1 MRRMMG
7 LALVLA
13 MQSAVGSDGRGSS
26 PALAGELEALDEAS
40 FTMPIAQ
47 RAGLL
52 RARYDAA
59 AQVKAITGQCD
70 GVAAQ
75 ARPDLFEATRT
86 VNFYQRDPVLLARMR
101 CLLDDMQRDGQAT
114 PLHATR
120 LHGALIAQRRFEDAN
135 TLRDAQQLDVPR
147 LPVIRGTAGPGLP
160 VLRLDGQGHADR
172 TGLPD
177 SGWRIVALV
186 HPYCGY
192 SRRALD
198 AIATDDRFAPLQ
210 GRLQLVVPGG
220 RKLAGKPDH
229 RVEQFASRPAT
240 DAADAAFRTMER
252 ARPAADPGVPPD
264 ARWRAGGNDNRVDR
278 ERRGT
283 AAARPAHAA
292 GGQPAACR
300 FPPLEQRDAGGRQ
313 RLPGGVVIVRTDRPG
328 QLPVEAHG
336 EAGAGRI
343 LRSPKHAIVAGEAAD
358 VDFGDAAL
366 A

>member
-75 ARPDLFEATRT
+75 ARPDLFEATST

-220 RKLAGKPDH
+220 ENWP
-229 RVEQFASRPAT
+229 ESQIT
-240 DAADAAFRTMER
+240 DWNTAHADL
-252 ARPAADPGVPPD
+252 PPMQPMQPS
-264 ARWRAGGNDNRVDR
+264 ARWDALDPRQTPVFHLMRDGELVETTTGWTGSGEELLRLAQRMQQADNPL
-278 ERRGT
+278 
-283 AAARPAHAA
+283 PA
-292 GGQPAACR
+292 
-300 FPPLEQRDAGGRQ
+300 D
-313 RLPGGVVIVRTDRPG
+313 
-328 QLPVEAHG
+328 
-336 EAGAGRI
+336 
-343 LRSPKHAIVAGEAAD
+343 SPR
-358 VDFGDAAL
+358 
-366 A
+366 